1 MNPISENKNYTL
13 YRLNYNQNTA
23 NKQND
28 YYVTSCFIGESHDW
42 RQVNQ
47 HGVYLEKNVNAIGL
61 NSISK
66 WLLSKTQTTNLSLD
80 NMSAKNII
88 WQTVTNITRKETMGK
103 VHAHARA
110 HTHTH
115 TQDLD
120 PRPKPQ
126 FYTYEGWKCH
136 LTQRTLAIN
145 QIIYLCL

>member
-66 WLLSKTQTTNLSLD
+66 WLLSKTQDYKS
-80 NMSAKNII
+80 
-88 WQTVTNITRKETMGK
+88 VT
-103 VHAHARA
+103 
-110 HTHTH
+110 
-115 TQDLD
+115 
-120 PRPKPQ
+120 
-126 FYTYEGWKCH
+126 W
-136 LTQRTLAIN
+136 
-145 QIIYLCL
+145 